1 VQHLTSEA
9 SAPGPESATIAL
21 WLARLCGS
29 LFVVLSII
37 WTFQVPSRLGIS
49 VYKEQFLLVCLGLAG
64 AVVYLTL
71 RFDRRRS
78 EAPPLIDWVLALL
91 MLATAF
97 YVAWNYEW
105 FLLNAAYHPPLM
117 LVLGAL
123 IILLVMEGLRRVSGW
138 VLFSIVIVFMIYALV
153 AHLVPAPLTGTRAD
167 IGQLTIYLAFDTN
180 ALIGVPLGVATT
192 VVVIFI
198 FMGQVLFNT
207 GGGEFITDIAMA
219 TMGHRRGGAAKI
231 SVLAS
236 GLFGTISGSA
246 ISNATTVGMVTIPL
260 MQRAGYKGVDAGAIE
275 ANASTGGQFMPPV
288 MGAAAFLMAEFLEIP
303 YAEVGIAALIPAL
316 LYYFAIF
323 VQVDLVA
330 ARDRIKFLVDDLPK
344 AGEVLRIGW
353 HFIVPFVILVYALYA
368 TAAAAEV
375 AALYATIAVI
385 VLGALRAYK
394 GRRMTWRNLAHSFW
408 GAGMATTELVMIV
421 AAAGLVIGILNN
433 SGGGFAL
440 TLFLVKLGGGN
451 LYVLLLMA
459 AVICIVLGMGMPTTG
474 VYVLLAAL
482 VAPSLIEA
490 GVAKLPAH
498 MFILYFGMMS
508 MITPPIALAAF
519 AAASISRADP
529 MKTGYVAMRMGW
541 VAYVIPFLFVLS
553 PTLLMIGPAW
563 KIAQNVATATIGVYV
578 VSVAMVGFF
587 TRPLGAVTRVLLAIG
602 GLAAVFPDTAIGA
615 GGSVDIAGLVL
626 SAIILGRE
634 YLATR
639 QLLAGSAGAASV
651 AARPDHRSEPY
662 ARKAGAGD

>member
-1 VQHLTSEA
+1 LTSEA
-9 SAPGPESATIAL
+9 TSPQSEPTTAAL
-21 WLARLCGS
+21 WLARLYGAM
-29 LFVVLSII
+29 FVALSIV

-49 VYKEQFLLVCLGLAG
+49 VYKEQFLLVCLGLSG
-64 AVVYLTL
+64 AVIFLTI
-71 RFDRRRS
+71 RFDRRKS
-78 EAPPLIDWVLALL
+78 ATPLLIDWALSLL
-91 MLATAF
+91 MLGVTF
-97 YVAWNYEW
+97 YVAWEYQW
-105 FLLNAAYHPPLM
+105 ILVNAAYQPPLM
-117 LVLGAL
+117 LLLGSIL
-123 IILLVMEGLRRVSGW
+123 IPLVMEGLRRVTGW
-138 VLFSIVIVFMIYALV
+138 MLFSIVIVFMIYALV
-153 AHLVPAPLTGTRAD
+153 AHLVPAPLTGTRTD
-167 IGQLTIYLAFDTN
+167 IDQLAIYLAFDTN
-180 ALIGVPLGVATT
+180 ALIGIPLGVATT

-207 GGGEFITDIAMA
+207 GGGEFVTDIAKA
-219 TMGHRRGGAAKI
+219 PMGRRRGGAAKI

-246 ISNATTVGMVTIPL
+246 ISNATTVGVVTIPL
-260 MQRAGYKGVDAGAIE
+260 MKGSGYTAVDAGAIE

-303 YAEVGIAALIPAL
+303 YADVVIAAIIPAL

-330 ARDRIKFLVDDLPK
+330 ARNRIQFLVDDLPK
-344 AGEVLRIGW
+344 AREVLRVGW
-353 HFIVPFVILVYALYA
+353 HFIVPFLILIYALYA
-368 TAAAAEV
+368 MAVEAEV
-375 AALYATIAVI
+375 AALYAAAAMV
-385 VLGALRAYK
+385 VLGALRQYK
-394 GRRMTWRNLAHSFW
+394 GCRMTLHSLAASFW
-408 GAGMATTELVMIV
+408 NAGMATTELVMIV
-421 AAAGLVIGILNN
+421 AAAGFVIGILNK

-440 TLFLVKLGGGN
+440 TLFLVHIGGGN
-451 LYVLLLMA
+451 LYILLLLA

-519 AAASISRADP
+519 AAAAISRADP
-529 MKTGYVAMRMGW
+529 MKTGFVAMRMGW

-553 PTLLMIGPAW
+553 PT
-563 KIAQNVATATIGVYV
+563 IGVYI

-587 TRPLGAVTRVLLAIG
+587 TRPLGVVTRILLALG

-615 GGSVDIAGLVL
+615 SGTIDIAGIAL
-626 SAIILGRE
+626 SALVLGRE

-639 QLLAGSAGAASV
+639 TPATRSAGTAPS
-651 AARPDHRSEPY
+651 S
-662 ARKAGAGD
+662 

>member
-1 VQHLTSEA
+1 MSSEA
-9 SAPGPESATIAL
+9 PAPDQATPAQ
-21 WLARLCGS
+21 WLARICGT
-29 LFVVLSII
+29 LFVTLSII

-49 VYKEQFLLVCLGLAG
+49 LYKEQFLLLCLGLAG
-64 AVVYLTL
+64 AIVFLSY
-71 RFDRRRS
+71 RYNRRKTPT
-78 EAPPLIDWVLALL
+78 PPLIDWVLALITLGL
-91 MLATAF
+91 MS
-97 YVAWNYEW
+97 YIAWEYTW
-105 FLLNAAYHPPLM
+105 FLENAAYAPPLM
-117 LVLGAL
+117 LVLGV
-123 IILLVMEGLRRVSGW
+123 IVILLVMEGLRRVTGL
-138 VLFSIVIVFMIYALV
+138 VLFSIVIVFMVYGLL
-153 AHLVPAPLTGTRAD
+153 AHLVPAPLTGTRTPVDELA
-167 IGQLTIYLAFDTN
+167 LYLAFDTN
-180 ALIGVPLGVATT
+180 ALIGIPLGVATT

-198 FMGQVLFNT
+198 LMGQVLFNT
-207 GGGEFITDIAMA
+207 GGGEFVTDIAMA

-246 ISNATTVGMVTIPL
+246 ISNATTVGVVTIPL
-260 MQRAGYKGVDAGAIE
+260 MQRSGYSAVDAGAIE

-303 YAEVGIAALIPAL
+303 YSEVVVAAIIPAV

-330 ARDRIKFLVDDLPK
+330 ARDRIRFLAEDLPK
-344 AGEVLRIGW
+344 ARVVLRAGW
-353 HFIVPFVILVYALYA
+353 HFIVPFVVLIYALFNTQA
-368 TAAAAEV
+368 EAEV
-375 AALYATIAVI
+375 AALYAAITMAA
-385 VLGALRAYK
+385 LGALRRYK
-394 GRRMTWRNLAHSFW
+394 GHRLTLRTLAASFW
-408 GAGMATTELVMIV
+408 DAGIATTELVMIV
-421 AAAGLVIGILNN
+421 AAAGFVIGILNK

-451 LYVLLLMA
+451 LYILLLMA
-459 AVICIVLGMGMPTTG
+459 AIICIVLGMGMPTTG

-490 GVAKLPAH
+490 GVAKLSAH

-553 PTLLMIGPAW
+553 PTLIMVGAPWMIAL
-563 KIAQNVATATIGVYV
+563 NVATATVGVYV
-578 VSVAMVGFF
+578 ASVAMIGFF
-587 TRPLGAVTRVLLAIG
+587 TRPLGAVTRILLGIG

-615 GGSVDIAGLVL
+615 AGIVDVAGIAL
-626 SAIILGRE
+626 SAVILVRE
-634 YLATR
+634 YLATGR
-639 QLLAGSAGAASV
+639 PTATSAGAAS
-651 AARPDHRSEPY
+651 
-662 ARKAGAGD
+662 

>member
-1 VQHLTSEA
+1 LSSEA
-9 SAPGPESATIAL
+9 STRDQVTPAQ
-21 WLARLCGS
+21 WLARICGA
-29 LFVVLSII
+29 LFVTLSII

-49 VYKEQFLLVCLGLAG
+49 VYKEQFLLLCLGLAG
-64 AVVYLTL
+64 AIVFLSY
-71 RFDRRRS
+71 RYNRRKTPT
-78 EAPPLIDWVLALL
+78 PPLIDWVLALTTLGL
-91 MLATAF
+91 MS
-97 YVAWNYEW
+97 YIAWDYTW
-105 FLLNAAYHPPLM
+105 FLENAAYAPPLM
-117 LVLGAL
+117 LVLGV
-123 IILLVMEGLRRVSGW
+123 IVILLVMEGLRRVTGL
-138 VLFSIVIVFMIYALV
+138 VLFSIVIVFIVYGLL
-153 AHLVPAPLTGTRAD
+153 AHLVPAPLTGTRTPVDELA
-167 IGQLTIYLAFDTN
+167 LYLAFDTN
-180 ALIGVPLGVATT
+180 ALIGIPLGVATT

-198 FMGQVLFNT
+198 LMGQVLFNT
-207 GGGEFITDIAMA
+207 GGGEFVTDIAMA

-246 ISNATTVGMVTIPL
+246 ISNATTVGVVTIPL
-260 MQRAGYKGVDAGAIE
+260 MQRSGYSAVDAGAIE

-303 YAEVGIAALIPAL
+303 YSEVVVAAVIPAV

-330 ARDRIKFLVDDLPK
+330 ARDRIRFLAEDLPK
-344 AGEVLRIGW
+344 ARAVLRAGW
-353 HFIVPFVILVYALYA
+353 HFIVPFVVLIYALFNTQA
-368 TAAAAEV
+368 EAEV
-375 AALYATIAVI
+375 AALYAAITMAA
-385 VLGALRAYK
+385 LGALRQYK
-394 GRRMTWRNLAHSFW
+394 GHRLTLRTLAASFW
-408 GAGMATTELVMIV
+408 DAGIATTELVMIV
-421 AAAGLVIGILNN
+421 AAAGFVIGILNK

-451 LYVLLLMA
+451 LYILLLMA
-459 AVICIVLGMGMPTTG
+459 AIICIVLGMGMPTTG

-490 GVAKLPAH
+490 GVAKLSAH

-553 PTLLMIGPAW
+553 PTLIAIGAPWMIAL
-563 KIAQNVATATIGVYV
+563 NVATAAVGVYV
-578 VSVAMVGFF
+578 ASVAMIGFF
-587 TRPLGAVTRVLLAIG
+587 TRPLGVVTRILLGIG

-615 GGSVDIAGLVL
+615 AGIVDIAGITL
-626 SAIILGRE
+626 SAAILVRE
-634 YLATR
+634 YLATGR
-639 QLLAGSAGAASV
+639 PTATSAGTAS
-651 AARPDHRSEPY
+651 
-662 ARKAGAGD
+662 

>member
-1 VQHLTSEA
+1 LTSQ
-9 SAPGPESATIAL
+9 STAPRSEPATAAL
-21 WLARLCGS
+21 WLARLCGA
-29 LFVVLSII
+29 LFVALSIG
-37 WTFQVPSRLGIS
+37 WAFQVASRLGIS
-49 VYKEQFLLVCLGLAG
+49 VYKEQFLLLCLGLSG
-64 AVVYLTL
+64 AVVFLTT
-71 RFDRRRS
+71 RYDRRKTDT
-78 EAPPLIDWVLALL
+78 PPLYDWALALI
-91 MLATAF
+91 MLAVTC
-97 YVAWNYEW
+97 YITWYYEW
-105 FLLNAAYHPPLM
+105 FLLNAAYKPPLM
-117 LVLGAL
+117 LALGTVL
-123 IILLVMEGLRRVSGW
+123 ILLVMDGLRRVSGW
-138 VLFSIVIVFMIYALV
+138 VLFSIVIVFMVYALI
-153 AHLVPAPLTGTRAD
+153 AHLVPAPLTGTRTD
-167 IGQLTIYLAFDTN
+167 LDQLAIYLAFDTN
-180 ALIGVPLGVATT
+180 ALIGIPLGVATT

-198 FMGQVLFNT
+198 LMGQVLFNT
-207 GGGEFITDIAMA
+207 GGGEFVTDIAMA
-219 TMGHRRGGAAKI
+219 TMGRRRGGAAKI

-246 ISNATTVGMVTIPL
+246 ISNATTVGVVTIPL
-260 MQRAGYKGVDAGAIE
+260 MQRSGYSAVDAGAIE

-303 YAEVGIAALIPAL
+303 YAEVVVAAVIPAV

-344 AGEVLRIGW
+344 ARAVLRAGW
-353 HFIVPFVILVYALYA
+353 HFIVPFVVLIYALFTEQA
-368 TAAAAEV
+368 EAEV
-375 AALYATIAVI
+375 AALYAAITMAALG
-385 VLGALRAYK
+385 VLRQYK
-394 GRRMTWRNLAHSFW
+394 GRRMTLRNLAASFW
-408 GAGMATTELVMIV
+408 DAGIATTELVMIV
-421 AAAGLVIGILNN
+421 AAAGFVIGILNK

-451 LYVLLLMA
+451 LYVLLLLA

-553 PTLLMIGPAW
+553 PTLIMIGTPW
-563 KIAQNVATATIGVYV
+563 MIALNAATATIGVYI
-578 VSVAMVGFF
+578 VSVAMIGYF
-587 TRPLGAVTRVLLAIG
+587 TRPLGVVTRILLATG

-615 GGSVDIAGLVL
+615 SGIVDIAGIAL
-626 SAIILGRE
+626 SAIILARE
-634 YLATR
+634 YLTTGGPAAT
-639 QLLAGSAGAASV
+639 SAGAAPS
-651 AARPDHRSEPY
+651 S
-662 ARKAGAGD
+662 

>member
-1 VQHLTSEA
+1 LTSDA
-9 SAPGPESATIAL
+9 TAPRPDQATPAQ

-29 LFVVLSII
+29 LFVVLSIV

-49 VYKEQFLLVCLGLAG
+49 VYKEQFLLLCLGLAG
-64 AVVYLTL
+64 AIVYLTN
-71 RFDRRRS
+71 RVDRRKT
-78 EAPPLIDWVLALL
+78 PTPTLIDWALALL
-91 MLATAF
+91 MLGVTF
-97 YVAWNYEW
+97 YVAWDYEW
-105 FLLNAAYHPPLM
+105 FLLNAAYKPPLM
-117 LVLGAL
+117 LVLGIVL
-123 IILLVMEGLRRVSGW
+123 ILLVMEGLRRVSGW
-138 VLFSIVIVFMIYALV
+138 VLFSIVIAFMVYALA
-153 AHLVPAPLTGTRAD
+153 AHLVPAPLTGTRTD
-167 IGQLTIYLAFDTN
+167 IDQLALYLAFDTN
-180 ALIGVPLGVATT
+180 ALIGIPLGVATT

-198 FMGQVLFNT
+198 LMGQVLFNT
-207 GGGEFITDIAMA
+207 GGGEFVTDIAMA

-246 ISNATTVGMVTIPL
+246 ISNATTVGVVTIPL
-260 MQRAGYKGVDAGAIE
+260 MQRSGYSAVDAGAIE

-303 YAEVGIAALIPAL
+303 YAEVVVAAIIPAV

-330 ARDRIKFLVDDLPK
+330 ARDRIKFLVEDLPK
-344 AGEVLRIGW
+344 ARTVLRAGW
-353 HFIVPFVILVYALYA
+353 HFIVPFVVLIYALFN
-368 TAAAAEV
+368 TQAEAEA
-375 AALYATIAVI
+375 AALYAAVTIA
-385 VLGALRAYK
+385 VLGALRQYK
-394 GRRMTWRNLAHSFW
+394 GHRMTLRTLAASFW
-408 GAGMATTELVMIV
+408 DAGIATTELVMIV
-421 AAAGLVIGILNN
+421 AAAGFVVGILNK

-451 LYVLLLMA
+451 LYILLLLA

-490 GVAKLPAH
+490 GVAKLSAH

-553 PTLLMIGPAW
+553 PTLIMEGAPW
-563 KIAQNVATATIGVYV
+563 TIALNVTTATVGVYV
-578 VSVAMVGFF
+578 ASVAMVGFF
-587 TRPLGAVTRVLLAIG
+587 TRPLGVVTRILLGIG
-602 GLAAVFPDTAIGA
+602 GLAAVFPDSAIGA
-615 GGSVDIAGLVL
+615 TGLVDTAGIAL
-626 SAIILGRE
+626 STAILTRE

-639 QLLAGSAGAASV
+639 GPTATPAGAAPS
-651 AARPDHRSEPY
+651 
-662 ARKAGAGD
+662 

>member
-1 VQHLTSEA
+1 LTSQ
-9 SAPGPESATIAL
+9 STAPRSDQVTPAL
-21 WLARLCGS
+21 RLARLCS
-29 LFVVLSII
+29 VLFVVLSIM
-37 WTFQVPSRLGIS
+37 WTFQVASRLGIS
-49 VYKEQFLLVCLGLAG
+49 VYKEQFLLLCLGLAG
-64 AVVYLTL
+64 AIVYLTT
-71 RFDRRRS
+71 RVDRRKTNT
-78 EAPPLIDWVLALL
+78 PPLIDWALALL
-91 MLATAF
+91 TLGVTF
-97 YVAWNYEW
+97 YVAWYYEW
-105 FLLNAAYHPPLM
+105 FLLNAAYKPPLM
-117 LVLGAL
+117 LVLGTIL
-123 IILLVMEGLRRVSGW
+123 ILLVMEGLRRVSGW
-138 VLFSIVIVFMIYALV
+138 VLFSIVIVFMVYALI
-153 AHLVPAPLTGTRAD
+153 AHLVPGPLTGTRTD
-167 IGQLTIYLAFDTN
+167 LDQLAIYLAFDTN
-180 ALIGVPLGVATT
+180 ALIGIPLGVATT

-207 GGGEFITDIAMA
+207 GGGEFVTDIAMA
-219 TMGHRRGGAAKI
+219 TMGRRRGGAAKI

-246 ISNATTVGMVTIPL
+246 ISNATTVGVVTIPL
-260 MQRAGYKGVDAGAIE
+260 MQRSGYSAVDAGAIE

-303 YAEVGIAALIPAL
+303 YAEVVVAAVIPAV

-323 VQVDLVA
+323 VQVDMVA

-344 AGEVLRIGW
+344 ARAVLRAGW
-353 HFIVPFVILVYALYA
+353 HFIVPFVVLIYALFTLQA
-368 TAAAAEV
+368 EAEV
-375 AALYATIAVI
+375 AALYAAITMAALG
-385 VLGALRAYK
+385 VLRQYK
-394 GRRMTWRNLAHSFW
+394 GRRMTLHNLAASFW
-408 GAGMATTELVMIV
+408 DAGIATTELVMIV
-421 AAAGLVIGILNN
+421 AAAGFVIGILNK

-459 AVICIVLGMGMPTTG
+459 AIICIVLGMGMPTTG

-490 GVAKLPAH
+490 GVAKLSAH

-553 PTLLMIGPAW
+553 PTLLMVGAPW
-563 KIAQNVATATIGVYV
+563 KIALNVASATIGVYI

-587 TRPLGAVTRVLLAIG
+587 TRPLCVVTRILLALG

-615 GGSVDIAGLVL
+615 SGTIDIAGIAL
-626 SAIILGRE
+626 SILILGRE

-639 QLLAGSAGAASV
+639 TPAARSAGTAPS
-651 AARPDHRSEPY
+651 S
-662 ARKAGAGD
+662 